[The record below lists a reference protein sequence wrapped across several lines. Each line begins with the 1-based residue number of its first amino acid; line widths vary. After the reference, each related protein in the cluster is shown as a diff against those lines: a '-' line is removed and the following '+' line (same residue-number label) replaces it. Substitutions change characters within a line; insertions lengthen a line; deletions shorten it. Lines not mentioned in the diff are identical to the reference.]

1 MIRGKDRKLRVDDEQ
16 RWNQFSNTC
25 MLQQT
30 NASSKPFGDMT
41 LNMKNDPDS
50 IGA

>member
-1 MIRGKDRKLRVDDEQ
+1 MDDEQ

-30 NASSKPFGDMT
+30 DASGQPFSDMI
-41 LNMKNDPDS
+41 LNMRNDPNS
-50 IGA
+50 KGA